1 MRVRGVHPKS
11 KEVPMSTSAA
21 DPERERPEPEPEW
34 EPETMPGEEG
44 GVTVPEPGTLPEEP
58 DVTVPEPE
66 SESI

>member
-1 MRVRGVHPKS
+1 
-11 KEVPMSTSAA
+11 MSTSAA